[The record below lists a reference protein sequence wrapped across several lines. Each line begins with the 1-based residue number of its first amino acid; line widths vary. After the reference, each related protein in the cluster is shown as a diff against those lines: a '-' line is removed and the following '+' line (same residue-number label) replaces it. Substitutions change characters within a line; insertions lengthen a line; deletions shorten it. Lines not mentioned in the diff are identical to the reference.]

1 MRKNQLLLCLI
12 VILTIFSACKK
23 DNGFGSNLLPG
34 ETLLDLIYDEDVS
47 MTTSSKFEDPL
58 RTDRILYNFLGFID
72 HPIYGK
78 TTASSATQFGL
89 PDELDLDLGP
99 FTVKQVEMF
108 LFYDNYFG
116 DTTVP
121 VSFSVHT
128 LNSVMDVSRTYK
140 SNYTPSFNSV
150 PLGEVTNYLLTPN
163 TPQLLRD
170 NDTLKAKGFVKF
182 PVDKAFGESV
192 RDLLQ
197 TGLITNDTLFNNR
210 FPGIYIQANPSQLGK
225 TMIQLDLTNLSAGVY
240 IHLVDKK
247 GEDQIFMLPF
257 ATSDFTHTTL
267 LHEYSGTRV
276 ESAVQSGENPTDEKL
291 FIQSQAGVKT
301 EVKFN
306 NIEKFKGKLINKA
319 VLEVYEVEKPLDK
332 YLRILNVY
340 PLLKGAGGENVAL
353 TDYTSTYYG
362 PAVLDTTL
370 ISSSGEKLIRYQIN
384 ITNLFKDYALGK
396 TDLSSIY
403 LTNYPVFSESP
414 KFVLDANS
422 VLSQHVEPASLIF
435 GSPNYSDPE
444 RRMKLK
450 VWYTTSK

>member
-1 MRKNQLLLCLI
+1 MRKNQVLLCLI

-34 ETLLDLIYDEDVS
+34 ETLLDLIYDEDIS

-78 TTASSATQFGL
+78 TTASSTTQFGL

-128 LNSVMDVSRTYK
+128 LTSAMDESRTYK
-140 SNYTPSFNSV
+140 SNYIPSYNST
-150 PLGEVTNYLLTPN
+150 PLGEVNNFLLTPN
-163 TPQLLRD
+163 TAQLLRES
-170 NDTLKAKGFVKF
+170 DTLKAKGFVKF
-182 PVDKAFGESV
+182 PIDNAFGESV

-210 FPGIYIQANPSQLGK
+210 FPGVYIQTNPSQLGK
-225 TMIQLDLTNLSAGVY
+225 TMIQLDLTNLSAGVFV
-240 IHLVDKK
+240 HLVDKN
-247 GEDQIFMLPF
+247 GEDQVIMLPF
-257 ATSDFTHTTL
+257 ATSNFTHTTL
-267 LHEYSGTRV
+267 LHEYSGTRI

-306 NIEKFKGKLINKA
+306 NIEKFKGMLINKA
-319 VLEVYEVEKPLDK
+319 VLEVYEVEKPITG
-332 YLRILNVY
+332 YLRALNVY
-340 PLLKGAGGENVAL
+340 PLLKGASGENVAL
-353 TDYTSTYYG
+353 TDYTSAYYG
-362 PAVLDTTL
+362 PAIRDTTAK
-370 ISSSGEKLIRYQIN
+370 SSTGEDIVRYQIN
-384 ITNLFKDYALGK
+384 ITNLFKDYARGK

-403 LTNYPVFSESP
+403 LANYPVFLETP
-414 KFVLDANS
+414 RFILDANS
-422 VLSQHVEPASLIF
+422 VLSQHVEPASLIL

-444 RRMKLK
+444 KRMKLK